1 MALTAE
7 KLKEKFEK
15 EGRTFADWARENG
28 YKPREVYLVTNGL
41 TKANRGKGFEIAKK
55 LGLK

>member
-15 EGRTFADWARENG
+15 EGRTFADWARESASG
-28 YKPREVYLVTNGL
+28 
-41 TKANRGKGFEIAKK
+41 
-55 LGLK
+55 